1 LNSVDLPTFGRPTM
15 ATFRAMEF
23 GQFLIERRG
32 LARLGEPPN
41 TDHPG
46 ESRDPSRLT
55 RFTAKNAK
63 NAKMPC
69 DR

>member
-1 LNSVDLPTFGRPTM
+1 
-15 ATFRAMEF
+15 MEF

-41 TDHPG
+41 TAHPG